1 VEYSVEA
8 GGDLGRDRDGII
20 CFFFS
25 IFLSIWFQ
33 VMASF
38 LESLYMSDQ
47 SGECCTFLRNVS
59 LISRTVVV
67 RIASMLLQRSVSI
80 LSGLVAVVSSSSSA
94 CSCGSLSKEERTFF
108 LNFFT
113 LTVAV
118 VHSEGSLRGGCWIG
132 ELFVKDGSVEVY
144 I

>member
-1 VEYSVEA
+1 MLIYFV
-8 GGDLGRDRDGII
+8 L
-20 CFFFS
+20 S

-47 SGECCTFLRNVS
+47 GGECCTFLRTVS

-67 RIASMLLQRSVSI
+67 RIVLMLLQSVSI
-80 LSGLVAVVSSSSSA
+80 HSGSVAVVSSSSSA
-94 CSCGSLSKEERTFF
+94 CSCGLMSKEERIFF

-113 LTVAV
+113 LTVPCILKA
-118 VHSEGSLRGGCWIG
+118 L
-132 ELFVKDGSVEVY
+132 
-144 I
+144 

>member
-1 VEYSVEA
+1 MTWE
-8 GGDLGRDRDGII
+8 GIRMVI
-20 CFFFS
+20 CFVLS

-47 SGECCTFLRNVS
+47 GGECCTFLRTVS

-67 RIASMLLQRSVSI
+67 RIVLMLLQSVSI
-80 LSGLVAVVSSSSSA
+80 HSGSVAVVSSSSSA
-94 CSCGSLSKEERTFF
+94 CSCGLMSKEERIFF

-113 LTVAV
+113 LTVPCILKA
-118 VHSEGSLRGGCWIG
+118 L
-132 ELFVKDGSVEVY
+132 
-144 I
+144 